1 MHKLLLFHFVYAP
14 ARSVPQSPAHDRL
27 VRPVDDH
34 PLVVVRPSRGGHR
47 RGPGQV
53 ETYRL
58 HVPKNVPTFHICTQC
73 TQNWVQVGYKK

>member
-1 MHKLLLFHFVYAP
+1 MYILLLFHFVRSCSVLLRSP
-14 ARSVPQSPAHDRL
+14 ARDRL

-47 RGPGQV
+47 RGLGLV
-53 ETYRL
+53 GTYRL